1 MKINEMKCTEVYV
14 IEIDNDDL
22 TPYTYDWT
30 LRVEEAK
37 AYQEGLEQALGSQ
50 RLGDENIFLIELF

>member
-1 MKINEMKCTEVYV
+1 M

-37 AYQEGLEQALGSQ
+37 AYKEGLEQALGSQ
-50 RLGDENIFLIELF
+50 RLADDNLSLTGLF